1 MIHFNSCFAQKAKT
15 AGNPPSSL
23 SRGVFASSVAT
34 SLPLR
39 LASLSEP
46 TDPQA
51 ACLAPE
57 RRNHSLE
64 MPSAF
69 SVGFYYLEKLPTP
82 PTAPRPGTAS
92 PSSGFPLRELA
103 PLPAGKPTGRRQD
116 NGLAQS
122 LDDAR
127 PGPPPNLTQVCLF
140 GFQLLL
146 LGFVL
151 LVSVRQLRC

>member
-15 AGNPPSSL
+15 AVNPPSSL
-23 SRGVFASSVAT
+23 SRGVFASSVTT

-82 PTAPRPGTAS
+82 QAHPAQAPQP
-92 PSSGFPLRELA
+92 PLRASLSENWLHCPLVNRLA
-103 PLPAGKPTGRRQD
+103 VAKTTAWPRAWMTPGLTPLPTSPK
-116 NGLAQS
+116 S
-122 LDDAR
+122 
-127 PGPPPNLTQVCLF
+127 VCLDSSCF
-140 GFQLLL
+140 CWASFCL
-146 LGFVL
+146 
-151 LVSVRQLRC
+151 SV